1 MAESFQVFP
10 VGEEKKKEEATWIEI
25 FEPFSDALLGL
36 EGFSHILVLF
46 WFHENDTA
54 DRRKTLRVHPRKDK
68 KIPLT
73 GVFATHSP
81 LRPNLIGLT
90 ICKIKSIQDRRIEIE
105 DIDAFDGTPVID
117 IKPYIPLSDRI
128 RDVRVATWLE
138 GWPMWMEDAAAF
150 FAEEQI
156 HLG

>member
-1 MAESFQVFP
+1 MPESFQVIP
-10 VGEEKKKEEATWIEI
+10 VGVIRKKEDAIWIEI
-25 FEPFSDALLGL
+25 FEPYCGALLGL
-36 EGFSHILVLF
+36 EGFSHIQVLF

-54 DRRKTLRVHPRKDK
+54 DRRKTLRVHPRKDE

-90 ICKIKSIQDRRIEIE
+90 LCKIKWIRDRRIEIE

-117 IKPYIPLSDRI
+117 VKCYIPGSAPGS
-128 RDVRVATWLE
+128 DVRVPDWV
-138 GWPMWMEDAAAF
+138 
-150 FAEEQI
+150 
-156 HLG
+156 

>member
-1 MAESFQVFP
+1 MPLTFHITP
-10 VGEEKKKEEATWIEI
+10 VGTIHKTDEKTWIEI
-25 FEPFSDALLGL
+25 KAPYLPALDGL
-36 EGFSHILVLF
+36 EGFSHINVFF

-68 KIPLT
+68 KNPLS

-90 ICKIKSIQDRRIEIE
+90 LCKIISIRDRRIEIE

-117 IKPYIPLSDRI
+117 VKCYIPGSTPGS
-128 RDVRVATWLE
+128 DVRVP
-138 GWPMWMEDAAAF
+138 GWV
-150 FAEEQI
+150 
-156 HLG
+156 

>member
-1 MAESFQVFP
+1 MPESFQVFP
-10 VGEEKKKEEATWIEI
+10 VGVIRKKEDATWIEI
-25 FEPFSDALLGL
+25 FEAYCDALLGL
-36 EGFSHILVLF
+36 EGFSHIQVLF

-54 DRRKTLRVHPRKDK
+54 DRRKTLKVHPRKDK

-90 ICKIKSIQDRRIEIE
+90 ICKIKSIRDRRIEIE

-117 IKPYIPLSDRI
+117 VKCYIPGSTSGA
-128 RDVRVATWLE
+128 DVRVPDWV
-138 GWPMWMEDAAAF
+138 
-150 FAEEQI
+150 
-156 HLG
+156 

>member
-1 MAESFQVFP
+1 MPESFQVFP
-10 VGEEKKKEEATWIEI
+10 VGVIRKKEEATWIEI
-25 FEPFSDALLGL
+25 FEPYCDALLGL
-36 EGFSHILVLF
+36 EGFSHIQVLF

-90 ICKIKSIQDRRIEIE
+90 VCKIKSIRDRRIEIE
-105 DIDAFDGTPVID
+105 DIDAFDETPVID
-117 IKPYIPLSDRI
+117 VKCYIPPSTSGA
-128 RDVRVATWLE
+128 DVRVPDWV
-138 GWPMWMEDAAAF
+138 
-150 FAEEQI
+150 
-156 HLG
+156 

>member
-1 MAESFQVFP
+1 MPESFQVFP
-10 VGEEKKKEEATWIEI
+10 VGVITKKEDAIWIEI
-25 FEPFSDALLGL
+25 FEPYCDALLGL
-36 EGFSHILVLF
+36 EGFSHIQVLF

-54 DRRKTLRVHPRKDK
+54 DRRKTLQVHPRKDK

-90 ICKIKSIQDRRIEIE
+90 LCKLKSIRDRRIEIE

-117 IKPYIPLSDRI
+117 VKCYIPGSASGS
-128 RDVRVATWLE
+128 DVRVPDWV
-138 GWPMWMEDAAAF
+138 
-150 FAEEQI
+150 
-156 HLG
+156 